1 MRTKKNDGKGISH
14 LLDAMKN
21 SINEIGLTKTIYILE
36 NKKETIELKS
46 KDIRF
51 AIETVCE
58 VFGIEDYELF
68 SEKKKYPRKYAFAV
82 WVYLCIHILKLKYDD
97 LVITSDKA
105 KITLQKAKHFIDNYP
120 NETHFDKKMVHE
132 KLQKSIEILNT
143 KKSKL

>member
-1 MRTKKNDGKGISH
+1 MRTKKNDGKGISQ

-21 SINEIGLTKTIYILE
+21 SINEIGLIKTIYILE

-51 AIETVCE
+51 AIDTVCE
-58 VFGIEDYELF
+58 VFGIKDYELF
-68 SEKKKYPRKYAFAV
+68 TEKKKYPRKYAFAV
-82 WVYLCIHILKLKYDD
+82 WVYLCINILKLKYDD

-105 KITLQKAKHFIDNYP
+105 RITLQKAKQFIENYP

-132 KLQKSIEILNT
+132 KLQKSIEILQT